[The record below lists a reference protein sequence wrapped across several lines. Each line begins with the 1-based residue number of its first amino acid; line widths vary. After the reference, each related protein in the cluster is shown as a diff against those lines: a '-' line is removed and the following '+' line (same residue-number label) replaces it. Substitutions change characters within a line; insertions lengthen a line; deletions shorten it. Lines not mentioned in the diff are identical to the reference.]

1 MLEKENVEENN
12 IHNSLSEETSIEEKY
27 ISHARKDNQWTN
39 KRRYGFQQRQRIVI
53 AYKCGYVYGELYPD
67 QCKSFNLRPKII

>member
-1 MLEKENVEENN
+1 MLKKENVEENN

-39 KRRYGFQQRQRIVI
+39 KRRYGFQNRQRIAVT
-53 AYKCGYVYGELYPD
+53 YTYEHVYGELHG
-67 QCKSFNLRPKII
+67 